1 MRRTAWR
8 KIDLKKDQYNLSKE
22 ELRRLRRKKEQRT
35 AAGILLLLLL
45 LAVLVLGGISFGVYS
60 FLHREPA
67 KEPEV
72 TVEPEPVTEEPEPMV
87 SENEPEEEVTVSVS
101 ENQAEDEE
109 VTELTDEMKAAILD
123 ETIAGYLANMTLE
136 QKVAGLFF
144 VTPEGLT
151 GSNDMTIAGSALS
164 AALSDYPV
172 GGLLLTQSN
181 MESSE
186 QFKEMIFSIKSF
198 TGNEIFIGVEE
209 TGGEDSPFVASGLSE
224 AVITDQKTI
233 GESGENAGAYTAG
246 IAIGNRMN
254 EYGVNT
260 VIGPLADV
268 AYSESGYTS
277 ARSFGDD
284 PGMVKD
290 MVRNAVRGIED
301 QNIHACVKFFPGYGD
316 VEKSPESARPVSNR
330 TKEDIAEKDYPI
342 YDDAIRGGADFIM
355 VSQIAYKPITDD
367 VPACLS
373 SEVVTDML
381 RGELEYEGIIMTDY
395 LDTHSLIMHY
405 KHADAAVMAVQ
416 AGADMLFCPGDFK
429 KAYNG
434 ILSAVEKGEITEERI
449 DESLYR
455 IYRVKY
461 RDLIDYDAV
470 AGLIPAGN

>member
-1 MRRTAWR
+1 M
-8 KIDLKKDQYNLSKE
+8 KKDKYNLSKE
-22 ELRRLRRKKEQRT
+22 ELRKLRRKKEQRY
-35 AAGILLLLLL
+35 AFGILALVILVI
-45 LAVLVLGGISFGVYS
+45 VLILGGIGVGVYS

-67 KEPEV
+67 KEPEITAEPEPV
-72 TVEPEPVTEEPEPMV
+72 TVEPEPVV
-87 SENEPEEEVTVSVS
+87 SENEPEEEEVASIS
-101 ENQAEDEE
+101 ENEPEDGEAG
-109 VTELTDEMKAAILD
+109 ELTDEMKAAILD
-123 ETIAGYLANMTLE
+123 ETIAGYLVNMTIE

-151 GSNDMTIAGSALS
+151 GSNDMTIAGSAMS
-164 AALSDYPV
+164 AALNEYPV
-172 GGLLLTQSN
+172 GGILFTENN
-181 MESSE
+181 MESPE
-186 QFKEMIFSIKSF
+186 QFKEMIFNVKSF

-209 TGGEDSPFVASGLSE
+209 TGGDDSPFVVSGLSE
-224 AVITDQKTI
+224 AVITGQKAI
-233 GESGENAGAYTAG
+233 GESGENSGAYTAG

-254 EYGVNT
+254 EYGINT

-268 AYSESGYTS
+268 ALSESGYTS
-277 ARSFGDD
+277 AQSFGDD
-284 PGMVKD
+284 PKQVKD

-301 QNIHACVKFFPGYGD
+301 QNVHACVKFFPGYGD

-342 YDDAIRGGADFIM
+342 YKDAINGGADFVM
-355 VSQIAYKPITDD
+355 VSQIAYKPITND

-381 RGELEYEGIIMTDY
+381 RGELGYEGIVMTDY
-395 LDTHSLIMHY
+395 MDMRSLIMHY
-405 KHADAAVMAVQ
+405 KHADAAVMAIQ

-434 ILSAVEKGEITEERI
+434 ILSAVEKGEISEERI

-470 AGLIPAGN
+470 AGLIPTGN

>member
-1 MRRTAWR
+1 M
-8 KIDLKKDQYNLSKE
+8 KKDKYNLSKE
-22 ELRRLRRKKEQRT
+22 ELRKLRRKKEQRN
-35 AAGILLLLLL
+35 AFGIL
-45 LAVLVLGGISFGVYS
+45 VLVILVIVLILGGIGVGVYS

-67 KEPEV
+67 KEPEI
-72 TVEPEPVTEEPEPMV
+72 TAEPEPVTAEPEPVV
-87 SENEPEEEVTVSVS
+87 SENEPEEEEVAAIS
-101 ENQAEDEE
+101 ENEPEDGE
-109 VTELTDEMKAAILD
+109 TGELTDEMKAAILD
-123 ETIAGYLANMTLE
+123 ETIAGYLVNMTIE

-151 GSNDMTIAGSALS
+151 GSNDMTIAGSAMS
-164 AALSDYPV
+164 AALNEYPV
-172 GGLLLTQSN
+172 GGILFTENN
-181 MESSE
+181 MESPE
-186 QFKEMIFSIKSF
+186 QFKEMIFNVKSF

-209 TGGEDSPFVASGLSE
+209 TGGDDSPFVVSGLSE
-224 AVITDQKTI
+224 AVITGQKTI
-233 GESGENAGAYTAG
+233 GESGENSGAYTAG

-254 EYGVNT
+254 EYGINT

-268 AYSESGYTS
+268 ALSESGYTS
-277 ARSFGDD
+277 AQSFGDD
-284 PGMVKD
+284 PKQVKD

-301 QNIHACVKFFPGYGD
+301 QNVHACVKFFPGYGD

-342 YDDAIRGGADFIM
+342 YKDAINGGADFIM
-355 VSQIAYKPITDD
+355 VSQIAYKPITND

-381 RGELEYEGIIMTDY
+381 RGELGYEGIVMTDY
-395 LDTHSLIMHY
+395 MDMRSLIMHY
-405 KHADAAVMAVQ
+405 KHADAAVMAIQ

-434 ILSAVEKGEITEERI
+434 ILSAVEKGEISEERI

-470 AGLIPAGN
+470 AGLIPTGN